1 MQVAGSHQRE
11 VAHRA
16 SLAMQSWGCLAKSFY
31 QKRHVGLK
39 AKATAF
45 QSLSLSRML
54 FHAHTWTGVAE
65 DTLAHWQQKLR
76 KPIGLMAKPLL
87 RGVAPVLVDTC
98 DLFAVAGILQ
108 PIDQLH
114 VARLRYLKRLLR
126 FCPQGLWDLLFQAK
140 EDENSWLAV
149 CQKSFAWFLKFYQAP
164 GAPTDA
170 TDLSAWLSYV
180 ALDGCW
186 KGRLKKA
193 AKGCLCFHQA
203 VAENNIWYKTF
214 KSVFETAGGVVPV
227 SQTICKDH
235 WVCDQ
240 CQKVFA
246 SRRALA
252 THAGR
257 AHGYRRLVKFFAVDN
272 VCNACV
278 KMYHSRKR
286 LIEHLRDAT
295 LCLQTLQHCF
305 PPLADAV
312 VLAYDAEDHEV
323 TLSLRAQ
330 GWNAS
335 KALAPMRKLHGP
347 CLPPPGSQAAA
358 DMHAKWSIRNP
369 VAGSAFSH
377 FQGHAMAAAEADAP
391 KVIFF
396 AEDLPA
402 FVFQSESGN
411 ESWRRAFF
419 SWRGWRGRQLCSM

>member
-1 MQVAGSHQRE
+1 M
-11 VAHRA
+11 
-16 SLAMQSWGCLAKSFY
+16 
-31 QKRHVGLK
+31 
-39 AKATAF
+39 
-45 QSLSLSRML
+45 
-54 FHAHTWTGVAE
+54 
-65 DTLAHWQQKLR
+65 
-76 KPIGLMAKPLL
+76 
-87 RGVAPVLVDTC
+87 
-98 DLFAVAGILQ
+98 
-108 PIDQLH
+108 
-114 VARLRYLKRLLR
+114 
-126 FCPQGLWDLLFQAK
+126 
-140 EDENSWLAV
+140 
-149 CQKSFAWFLKFYQAP
+149 
-164 GAPTDA
+164 
-170 TDLSAWLSYV
+170 
-180 ALDGCW
+180 
-186 KGRLKKA
+186 
-193 AKGCLCFHQA
+193 
-203 VAENNIWYKTF
+203 
-214 KSVFETAGGVVPV
+214 

-402 FVFQSESGN
+402 FVFQSESGMN
-411 ESWRRAFF
+411 HGDGRFSLGGLARETALLHVRAQVFVHFYSGFRRPGDLHDLLEHHVFDQGHQLF
-419 SWRGWRGRQLCSM
+419 VLSVDMCLQRERGDLASSTSLNWWLSRIRSGQVCGAGGGPPC